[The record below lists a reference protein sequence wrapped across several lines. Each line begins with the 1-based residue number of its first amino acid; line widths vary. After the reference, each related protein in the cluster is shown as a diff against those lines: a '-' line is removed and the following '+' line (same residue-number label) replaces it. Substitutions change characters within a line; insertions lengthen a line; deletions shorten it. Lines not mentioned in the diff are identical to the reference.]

1 MLGCGVRLYCNV
13 CLLGSLRC
21 GCFVRRFLV
30 LDFFF
35 VFSILIMC
43 GESWALSLGFLLLL
57 IKINLSVFVPFS
69 DIVVRQL

>member
-43 GESWALSLGFLLLL
+43 GESWALSLGFLIFLLN
-57 IKINLSVFVPFS
+57 KSFVFCAVFLLAYN
-69 DIVVRQL
+69 RL